1 LYPENCE
8 IIYIH
13 WDSFGLILEIT
24 LLFGGVTG
32 IALNR
37 GFGFVQYEQESSA
50 IEAIKQENG
59 AVYRGKKMGG
69 FCIKRN
75 K

>member
-1 LYPENCE
+1 M
-8 IIYIH
+8 IIYICCAG
-13 WDSFGLILEIT
+13 SGLVKKNNTI
-24 LLFGGVTG
+24 FVHVSG

-59 AVYRGKKMGG
+59 AIFRGKKMGKCYDRDAVVPG
-69 FCIKRN
+69 LS
-75 K
+75 

>member
-1 LYPENCE
+1 M
-8 IIYIH
+8 
-13 WDSFGLILEIT
+13 FA
-24 LLFGGVTG
+24 G

-50 IEAIKQENG
+50 MEAIKQENG

-69 FCIKRN
+69 FCIERN
-75 K
+75 NFSLRWVELLQPFVAKSISK